1 MEEKHKFLA
10 ILKKEKSPM
19 LAKFSYKKK
28 MFVLLIFLCSLVD
41 NPLGKKEIAK
51 FGYIPY
57 MNIHNNKDFFGILAT
72 YLNLSLK
79 FGDLELFCFNN
90 LANFFNEKSFA

>member
-1 MEEKHKFLA
+1 
-10 ILKKEKSPM
+10 M

-28 MFVLLIFLCSLVD
+28 MMILVFVLLIFLCSLVD

-79 FGDLELFCFNN
+79 FVDLELFCFNN

>member
-1 MEEKHKFLA
+1 
-10 ILKKEKSPM
+10 M
-19 LAKFSYKKK
+19 L
-28 MFVLLIFLCSLVD
+28 MLVFVLLIFLCSLVD
-41 NPLGKKEIAK
+41 NCLGEKKIAK

-57 MNIHNNKDFFGILAT
+57 MNIHNNKDFFRFLAI

-90 LANFFNEKSFA
+90 LANFFHEKSFA